1 MPLYRQL
8 KSPTE
13 SKRLTDVCSS
23 WGGGEENME
32 NHTSNHMQRP
42 QDPSHEPVEEVKKL
56 ESTLK

>member
-1 MPLYRQL
+1 MPLYIQL

-23 WGGGEENME
+23 GGGGEENME

-42 QDPSHEPVEEVKKL
+42 QDPSHEPVEEV
-56 ESTLK
+56 